1 LVTKLSVRL
10 SEEDIRKLS
19 ELQKYLVTRLKD
31 LKRKVE
37 LIESF
42 LLVIDKVLAQ
52 ASFVR
57 GSEVQ
62 EMARTEAKP
71 TPPAIRRVPIK
82 HVDGT
87 TLAELLIDKNKIVV
101 LMAPGV
107 NLHKATRPF
116 ESFFIRDVLEAMRE
130 RDYEKYSRGEIQP
143 GQILDYRI
151 QSDENGVL
159 QKIEILNV
167 SDEKRVREIKSAI
180 KWTLRRMYENEYLT
194 GSQSK

>member
-1 LVTKLSVRL
+1 MVTKLSVRL

-19 ELQKYLVTRLKD
+19 ELQKYLVARLKD

>member
-1 LVTKLSVRL
+1 MSARL

-19 ELQKYLVTRLKD
+19 ELQKYLMTRLKD
-31 LKRKVE
+31 LRRKVE

-42 LLVIDKVLAQ
+42 LLVIDKILAQ

-62 EMARTEAKP
+62 EMAKAEVKP
-71 TPPAIRRVPIK
+71 TPPPTIRRVPIK

-107 NLHKATRPF
+107 NLHKTTRPF

-130 RDYEKYSRGEIQP
+130 KDYERYSRGEIQP
-143 GQILDYRI
+143 DQILDYRI

-159 QKIEILNV
+159 QKIEVLNV

-194 GSQSK
+194 GSQS

>member
-1 LVTKLSVRL
+1 MSAKL

-19 ELQKYLVTRLKD
+19 ELQKYLVTRLRD
-31 LKRKVE
+31 LRRKVE

-42 LLVIDKVLAQ
+42 LLVIDKILAQ

-62 EMARTEAKP
+62 ETARTEAKP
-71 TPPAIRRVPIK
+71 TPSAIRRMPIK
-82 HVDGT
+82 HMNGT
-87 TLAELLIDKNKIVV
+87 TLAELLINRNKIVV

-107 NLHKATRPF
+107 NLHRTTRPF

-130 RDYEKYSRGEIQP
+130 KDYERYSRGEIQP
-143 GQILDYRI
+143 NQILDYRI

-167 SDEKRVREIKSAI
+167 SDERRVREIKSAI

-194 GSQSK
+194 NSQS